1 MKVAFGNGKLRALF
15 QGKGRRE
22 LDRRIF
28 YCCAHAAGHR
38 SMLVRTSKRHEPP
51 QEPCQ
56 LTKVCIGNHYER
68 AKLKSAFRPK
78 RTTMAQVTYFFPRQQ
93 NR

>member
-38 SMLVRTSKRHEPP
+38 SMPVRTSKRHEPP
-51 QEPCQ
+51 KEPYQ
-56 LTKVCIGNHYER
+56 LPEVCIGNHCEG
-68 AKLKSAFRPK
+68 AK
-78 RTTMAQVTYFFPRQQ
+78 
-93 NR
+93 

>member
-28 YCCAHAAGHR
+28 YCCARGRAG
-38 SMLVRTSKRHEPP
+38 SNE
-51 QEPCQ
+51 QE
-56 LTKVCIGNHYER
+56 T
-68 AKLKSAFRPK
+68 
-78 RTTMAQVTYFFPRQQ
+78 
-93 NR
+93 

>member
-28 YCCAHAAGHR
+28 YCCANAAGHR
-38 SMLVRTSKRHEPP
+38 SMLVRTSK
-51 QEPCQ
+51 
-56 LTKVCIGNHYER
+56 
-68 AKLKSAFRPK
+68 
-78 RTTMAQVTYFFPRQQ
+78 
-93 NR
+93 